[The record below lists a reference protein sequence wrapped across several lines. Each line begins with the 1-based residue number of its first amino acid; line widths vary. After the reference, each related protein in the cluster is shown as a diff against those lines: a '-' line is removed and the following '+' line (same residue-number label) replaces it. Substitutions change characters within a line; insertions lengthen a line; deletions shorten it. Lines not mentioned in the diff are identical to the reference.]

1 LGLTFFGL
9 SSTYKKYLLDQ
20 YIFLAKFLR
29 MSYSDFLKVPTYQR
43 NYMIDK
49 VIEMNNPKQ

>member
-1 LGLTFFGL
+1 LTFFGL
-9 SSTYKKYLLDQ
+9 SSTYKQYLLDQ

-43 NYMIDK
+43 NYIIDK
-49 VIEMNNPKQ
+49 VVEMNNPKQ